1 MSKNKNKQKPKSGM
15 PTQPAKLWGR
25 DLDDA
30 LAAVA
35 AKRTGGAIN
44 IRGLEFQLLYAAHM
58 ALTTL
63 KPESTASIRLEGLED
78 VDLHIENASE
88 FVQAKTSQNKLDA
101 SAFWDLGVLE
111 NFFEVYKISPSST
124 FRLVHS
130 ISFAKGMVDELILKQ
145 YSEKGLAYWSEKFKL
160 IAPTGNIRD
169 FLELITFERCDASKL
184 QSEIIKSLIG
194 DHNVNLESVFP
205 FVTALFFNVFD
216 WSKSRAT
223 IRSDDIVRLVQSVK
237 DSFSGFPE
245 NPALQHKWIA
255 PVKFE
260 ANANTD
266 LGYFDGKAARPAD
279 IARGL
284 PVKRPTWEGEI
295 GKSLSQFDVTVI
307 RSSSGQ
313 GKSTLAWMSALTSAQ
328 NHKIVYQVSHCF
340 SRNESVAIADFIESR
355 LLLGEMP
362 VVVIDGLN
370 QETSHWFSLAEIL
383 RSKPVK
389 LIITTREED
398 WARYGSTTAIEV
410 NIIEIRL
417 SIAEAKEIFHGLRNS
432 NKLHATTKTWEPA
445 WERVKDKGLLIEF
458 VYLLTQGEMIEA
470 RLSQQIRNMAD
481 DKDSA
486 AKAEI
491 LRLMSIADVLGI
503 RIRTQKLTDH
513 IQGRFQLSTDRNE
526 LYRQLEKEYYL
537 KFAVR
542 YVEGLHPVRSQHLV
556 DIMNSN
562 IGFTSSLLDL
572 LKLIEDDYLYEFF
585 ISAPLK
591 FDLEEDFFSEAA
603 NQISTRPYSEMVYVV
618 DGLMHSEPYRYWQL
632 NRAVYDE
639 IFRAGGLD
647 LAVYDT
653 VPINKLNSI
662 EKFAESLGDKGEN
675 LRYIGAQLTKLKPYD
690 FKTSSVFRFAKHLRT
705 SLLKRP
711 ISSKLEGLSFLY
723 RWFKAIGLDFPN
735 IIEVKEKELMSFLKL
750 NSVDESAEIFSFYFQ
765 FNPDRYKSFIA
776 ANRTDIVAWI
786 KQKTNTLTIEEVSD
800 EIHIKYL
807 LDNDVKKINES
818 SVYRINVVRAFFPFY
833 SKYCTEALI
842 LPFPNEAT
850 TRAAHQMSIKAI
862 TPKDLP
868 DEFNVHINRIWAKS
882 ILDQYAA
889 DSAYDWQRT
898 QLLLRE
904 KIVSISRKCI
914 RTMEAGLENN
924 VSRIRSQINE
934 FQIEGNEYL
943 AMSKVR
949 IKYPP
954 QSRKYFERSAFEKQ
968 ELTINKFQSSFR
980 AFVEQ
985 FYGLVAPKND
995 DDSRLPII
1003 NIKDAV
1009 NRLEEMQNAFEE
1021 IASSSHKYFPTDE
1034 IRRNESITIPRLAR
1048 TAEFYR
1054 DRLKT
1059 GHNERIVA
1067 AENAINAWVR
1077 NQEEE
1082 ILRSVGD
1089 VICSV
1094 ANDNSWQF
1102 TMPTKVVEIESIK
1115 YVTIAVQNLD
1125 IAADLF
1131 DFSIALKD
1139 LATTDVHYF
1148 VIIFADNTKRILS
1161 ALQFGQRYFAK
1172 FKAVVEGDGGEDDYG
1187 VPLNVDVADS
1197 KVVVPAGFFEKRVQL
1212 KHYEDYFKMMF
1223 DIWKLSEYRTRL
1235 RFDSSGTL
1243 AWLSEIEA
1251 EYKSSIEH
1259 NFRSASSHIPQISP
1273 SESRISAI
1281 LSENLT
1287 LTQTDVI
1294 EEMLNMVDIVTRQQM
1309 EKQD

>member
-1 MSKNKNKQKPKSGM
+1 MSKSKNKQKPKSVGAAH
-15 PTQPAKLWGR
+15 PKLWDR

-30 LAAVA
+30 LTAVA
-35 AKRTGGAIN
+35 AKRAGGAIN
-44 IRGLEFQLLYAAHM
+44 IRGLEFQLLYATHI

-78 VDLHIENASE
+78 VDLHIENDSE

-111 NFFEVYKISPSST
+111 NFFEVYRISPSST
-124 FRLVHS
+124 FRLVHN
-130 ISFAKGMVDELILKQ
+130 ISFAEGMVDELISKQ

-169 FLELITFERCDASKL
+169 FLERITFERCDASKL

-194 DHNVNLESVFP
+194 DHNVNLDSAFP
-205 FVTALFFNVFD
+205 FVTALFYNVFN
-216 WSKSRAT
+216 WSKHRAT
-223 IRSDDIVRLVQSVK
+223 IRSGDIIRLVQSVK
-237 DSFSGFPE
+237 DSFSRFPE
-245 NPALQHKWIA
+245 NPSLQHKWVA

-260 ANANTD
+260 AGASND
-266 LGYFDGKAARPAD
+266 LGYFDGKAARPTD
-279 IARGL
+279 IVRGL
-284 PVKRPTWEGEI
+284 PVKRPTWEDEI
-295 GKSLSQFDVTVI
+295 DKSLSQFDVTVI

-313 GKSTLAWMSALTSAQ
+313 GKSTLAWMAALTASQ
-328 NHKIVYQVSHCF
+328 NHKTIYQVFHCW
-340 SRNESVAIADFIESR
+340 SRNESVAIADFTESR

-432 NKLHATTKTWEPA
+432 NRLHTTIKSWEPV

-470 RLSQQIRNMAD
+470 RLRQQIRSMAD
-481 DKDSA
+481 DKDGA
-486 AKAEI
+486 AKIEI
-491 LRLMSIADVLGI
+491 LRLISIADVLGI

-513 IQGRFQLSTDRNE
+513 IVARFQLSTDRNE

-537 KFAVR
+537 KFAIKH
-542 YVEGLHPVRSQHLV
+542 VEGLHPVRSQHLV
-556 DIMNSN
+556 DILNSN

-591 FDLEEDFFSEAA
+591 FDLDEDFFSEAA
-603 NQISTRPYSEMVYVV
+603 CQISTRPFSEMVYVI

-632 NRAVYDE
+632 NKTVYDE

-662 EKFAESLGDKGEN
+662 EKFAKSLGDKGDN
-675 LRYIGAQLTKLKPYD
+675 FLYIGTQLTKLTPYD
-690 FKTSSVFRFAKHLRT
+690 FKASSVFQFAKHLHT
-705 SLLKRP
+705 ALLKRHR
-711 ISSKLEGLSFLY
+711 SSKLEGLSFLY

-735 IIEVKEKELMSFLKL
+735 IIEVKEEELMSFLKSSSL
-750 NSVDESAEIFSFYFQ
+750 DVSAEIFSFYFQ
-765 FNPDRYKSFIA
+765 FDPDRYKIFIA
-776 ANRTDIVAWI
+776 ANRTDIVGWI
-786 KQKTNTLTIEEVSD
+786 KRKTNTLTIEEVGD

-807 LDNDVKKINES
+807 LDNDVKKINDS

-833 SKYCTEALI
+833 SKYCTEALM

-850 TRAAHQMSIKAI
+850 TRAAYQMSIKAI
-862 TPKDLP
+862 APKDLP

-889 DSAYDWQRT
+889 DSAYDWQKT

-904 KIVSISRKCI
+904 KIVSIARKCI
-914 RTMEAGLENN
+914 RSMEAGLENN
-924 VSRIRSQINE
+924 VSRIRSQIKDFE
-934 FQIEGNEYL
+934 IEGNEYL
-943 AMSKVR
+943 AMMRVR

-968 ELTINKFQSSFR
+968 ELTINKFQSTFR

-995 DDSRLPII
+995 DDSRLPVV
-1003 NIKDAV
+1003 NIKDVV
-1009 NRLEEMQNAFEE
+1009 NQLEGMQSAFEE

-1048 TAEFYR
+1048 TSEFYR
-1054 DRLKT
+1054 DRFKT

-1067 AENAINAWVR
+1067 VENAINAWVR
-1077 NQEEE
+1077 KQEEE
-1082 ILRSVGD
+1082 ILRSVRD
-1089 VICSV
+1089 VVGRVDKDS
-1094 ANDNSWQF
+1094 SWQF
-1102 TMPTKVVEIESIK
+1102 TLPTKVVEIESIK

-1139 LATTDVHYF
+1139 LANTDVHYF
-1148 VIIFADNTKRILS
+1148 VIIFADDTKRIHS
-1161 ALQFGQRYFAK
+1161 TLQFGQRYFAK
-1172 FKAVVEGDGGEDDYG
+1172 FKAVLEGEDGEDDYG
-1187 VPLNVDVADS
+1187 IPVNINVNDPKA
-1197 KVVVPAGFFEKRVQL
+1197 VVPTGFFAKKVQL
-1212 KHYEDYFKMMF
+1212 KHYEDYFKMMY

-1235 RFDSSGTL
+1235 RSDSSVEFE
-1243 AWLSEIEA
+1243 WLNEIEA

-1259 NFRSASSHIPQISP
+1259 NFRSASSHIPEISP
-1273 SESRISAI
+1273 RESRISAI

-1287 LTQTDVI
+1287 LTQAEVI
-1294 EEMLNMVDIVTRQQM
+1294 EEMLKMVNVVSRQQM

>member
-1 MSKNKNKQKPKSGM
+1 MSKNKNKQKPKSVGAA
-15 PTQPAKLWGR
+15 QPKLWGR

-30 LAAVA
+30 LTAVA
-35 AKRTGGAIN
+35 AKRTGGVIN
-44 IRGLEFQLLYAAHM
+44 IRGLEFQLLYAAHI

-78 VDLHIENASE
+78 VDLHIENDSE

-124 FRLVHS
+124 FRLVHN
-130 ISFAKGMVDELILKQ
+130 ISFAKGMVDELISKQ
-145 YSEKGLAYWSEKFKL
+145 YSEKGLAYWSEKFKS

-169 FLELITFERCDASKL
+169 FLQRITFERCDAIKL
-184 QSEIIKSLIG
+184 QNEIIKSLIG
-194 DHNVNLESVFP
+194 DHNINLDSAFP
-205 FVTALFFNVFD
+205 FVTALFYNVFN
-216 WSKSRAT
+216 WSKHRVT
-223 IRSDDIVRLVQSVK
+223 IRSSDIIRVVQSVK
-237 DSFSGFPE
+237 DSFSEFPE
-245 NPALQHKWIA
+245 NPALQHKWVA

-260 ANANTD
+260 AGPSDD
-266 LGYFDGKAARPAD
+266 LGYFDGKAARPTD

-284 PVKRPTWEGEI
+284 PVKRPTWEDEI

-313 GKSTLAWMSALTSAQ
+313 GKSTLAWMAALTSSQ
-328 NHKIVYQVSHCF
+328 NHKTVYQVYHCL

-370 QETSHWFSLAEIL
+370 QEASHWFSLAEIL

-389 LIITTREED
+389 LIVTTREED
-398 WARYGSTTAIEV
+398 WVRYGSTTAIEA

-417 SIAEAKEIFHGLRNS
+417 SITEAKEVFHGLRN
-432 NKLHATTKTWEPA
+432 NKRLHATIKTWEPA
-445 WERVKDKGLLIEF
+445 WEQVKDKGLLIEF
-458 VYLLTQGEMIEA
+458 VYLLTQGEMIDA
-470 RLSQQIRNMAD
+470 RLSQQIRSMAD

-486 AKAEI
+486 AKTEI
-491 LRLMSIADVLGI
+491 LRLISIADVLGI

-513 IQGRFQLSTDRNE
+513 IVSRFQLSTDRNE
-526 LYRQLEKEYYL
+526 LYKQLEKEYYL
-537 KFAVR
+537 KFAVK

-556 DIMNSN
+556 DILTSN
-562 IGFTSSLLDL
+562 IGVTSSLLDL

-591 FDLEEDFFSEAA
+591 FELDEDFFAEVA
-603 NQISTRPYSEMVYVV
+603 NQISTRPYSEMVYVI
-618 DGLMHSEPYRYWQL
+618 DGLMHLEPYRYWQL
-632 NRAVYDE
+632 NRSVYDE
-639 IFRAGGLD
+639 IFSVGGLD

-653 VPINKLNSI
+653 VPINRLNSI
-662 EKFAESLGDKGEN
+662 EKFAERLGDKGEN
-675 LRYIGAQLTKLKPYD
+675 LRYIAAQLKNLKAYD
-690 FKTSSVFRFAKHLRT
+690 FKASSVYLFAKHLQAAFHKQPR
-705 SLLKRP
+705 
-711 ISSKLEGLSFLY
+711 SSKFEGLSFLY
-723 RWFKAIGLDFPN
+723 RWFKAIDLDFPS
-735 IIEVKEKELMSFLKL
+735 IIDVKEEELLLSLK
-750 NSVDESAEIFSFYFQ
+750 SKPVDESAEMFSFYFQ
-765 FNPDRYKSFIA
+765 LNPDRYKTFIGV
-776 ANRTDIVAWI
+776 NRADIVAWI
-786 KQKTNTLTIEEVSD
+786 KRKTNTLTVDEVGD

-842 LPFPNEAT
+842 LPFPNEAMIK
-850 TRAAHQMSIKAI
+850 AAQQMSRKAI
-862 TPKDLP
+862 SPKNLP
-868 DEFNVHINRIWAKS
+868 DEFNVHINQIWAKS

-889 DSAYDWQRT
+889 DSAYDWQKT

-904 KIVSISRKCI
+904 KIVSIARKCI
-914 RTMEAGLENN
+914 RSMEAGLENN

-968 ELTINKFQSSFR
+968 ELSINKFQSIFR

-995 DDSRLPII
+995 DDSRLPTI

-1021 IASSSHKYFPTDE
+1021 IAGSSHKYFSTDE

-1067 AENAINAWVR
+1067 AENVINAWVR
-1077 NQEEE
+1077 KQEDE
-1082 ILRSVGD
+1082 ILRSVRD
-1089 VICSV
+1089 VVGSV
-1094 ANDNSWQF
+1094 DKDSSWQF
-1102 TMPTKVVEIESIK
+1102 TLPTKVVEIESIK
-1115 YVTIAVQNLD
+1115 YLTIAVQNLD
-1125 IAADLF
+1125 IAANLF

-1139 LATTDVHYF
+1139 LATTGVHYF
-1148 VIIFADNTKRILS
+1148 VIIFADDMKRIHS
-1161 ALQFGQRYFAK
+1161 TLQFGQRYFAK
-1172 FKAVVEGDGGEDDYG
+1172 FKAVLEGEDGEDDYG
-1187 VPLNVDVADS
+1187 IPVNIDVHDP
-1197 KVVVPAGFFEKRVQL
+1197 KVVVPAGFFEKKVQL
-1212 KHYEDYFKMMF
+1212 KHYEDYFKMMY
-1223 DIWKLSEYRTRL
+1223 DIWKLSEHRARL
-1235 RFDSSGTL
+1235 RSDNSVEL
-1243 AWLSEIEA
+1243 EWLNEVEA
-1251 EYKSSIEH
+1251 EYKSSIEQ
-1259 NFRSASSHIPQISP
+1259 NFKSASSHIPQISP
-1273 SESRISAI
+1273 SESRISVI

-1287 LTQTDVI
+1287 LTQAEVI
-1294 EEMLNMVDIVTRQQM
+1294 EEMLKMVDVVSRQQM